1 MAKKTAKKSKKVDKR
16 KLTTVKKGSM
26 VQAIA
31 IPIAVIVAVLG
42 IVLSYTSYSSAKLY
56 ILEAA
61 GEEAL
66 MLARAAAGVVDADAH
81 SAIRAGDEKKESY
94 LGVYDSLKVV
104 KDNSSIKY
112 LYTLKYSGGQVFY
125 VIDTADEDPET
136 YGTMLDDEE
145 DIKIIK
151 EVVATGEIHVDDEI
165 VTDEWGS
172 IISAYA
178 PVHDSNGKVIAV
190 VGADYDA
197 ANVQAKLNFLLV
209 EFILI
214 TVACAIAAIII
225 VIFTVRKLVRKVNNV
240 GGKIYDIVNSDG
252 DLTQTLESS
261 NYDELGVIS
270 GYVNDLLHYIR
281 EVIANINNSSNVL
294 NESVRTS
301 LSNVEEAGTGIGQ
314 VFGEME
320 QMSASMQE
328 TSASLSQIGVLAEA
342 MLQEVLRMAEVCGD
356 GMNLTDN
363 IRAEAQGITK
373 HAINEQEDV
382 QKQAADMEKMLRDRI
397 EKSQSVTEIA
407 NLTEQI
413 LNIASETNLLALN
426 ASIEAARAGDAGRG
440 FAVVA
445 DEITK
450 LANDSADTAEQ
461 IRQISEVVISAVNG
475 LAEESQQMLDF
486 LNTRTVE
493 GYQELVD
500 VGVQYKESADRIR
513 EMMVEF
519 GKRFGEFQEDMK
531 EIRMSMNDVE
541 IAVDESARAIV
552 DVTQAAEKLQSNTT
566 EVKEDA
572 TNNMNIAK
580 QLGDEAAKFK
590 I

>member
-1 MAKKTAKKSKKVDKR
+1 MAMKTAKKTMGNNKNAEAI
-16 KLTTVKKGSM
+16 KKGSII
-26 VQAIA
+26 QAITIPVA
-31 IPIAVIVAVLG
+31 IIVAVLG
-42 IVLSYTSYSSAKLY
+42 IMLSCVSYFAARFF
-56 ILEAA
+56 ILEAV
-61 GEEAL
+61 GEEAS
-66 MLARAAAGVVDADAH
+66 MLASAAAGVVDADAH
-81 SAIRAGDEKKESY
+81 STIHAGDEETENYQK
-94 LGVYDSLKVV
+94 VYNSLKLV
-104 KDNSSIKY
+104 KDNSSIMY
-112 LYTLKYSGGQVFY
+112 LYTLTVVGEQVIY
-125 VIDTADEDPET
+125 VIDTDEEEPES
-136 YGTMLDDEE
+136 YGTVLDDEY
-145 DIKIIK
+145 DIQ
-151 EVVATGEIHVDDEI
+151 VVKDVLATGETFVYDEI

-178 PVHDSNGKVIAV
+178 PVFDSTGKAVAV

-197 ANVQAKLNFLLV
+197 ADVAQKLNILLI

-214 TVACAIAAIII
+214 TVACAAIAILIII
-225 VIFTVRKLVRKVNNV
+225 VTVRKLVKKVNNV

-281 EVIANINNSSNVL
+281 EVIANINSSSNVL

-301 LSNVEEAGTGIGQ
+301 LANVEQADTGIGQ

-328 TSASLSQIGVLAEA
+328 TSASLSQIGELAEN

-356 GMNLTDN
+356 GMKLTDS
-363 IRAEAQGITK
+363 IRDEAEDITNRAMGERAGVK
-373 HAINEQEDV
+373 
-382 QKQAADMEKMLRDRI
+382 KQAADMEKMLRERI

-426 ASIEAARAGDAGRG
+426 ASIEAARAGEAGRG

-450 LANDSADTAEQ
+450 LANDSAETAEQ

-475 LAEESQQMLDF
+475 LAEESQNMLEF

-500 VGVQYKESADRIR
+500 VGAQYKESSDRIR
-513 EMMVEF
+513 VMMVEF
-519 GKRFGEFQEDMK
+519 GERFGEFQENMK
-531 EIRMSMNDVE
+531 DIRMSMNDVE

-552 DVTQAAEKLQSNTT
+552 DVTQAAEKLASNTT
-566 EVKEDA
+566 EVKQDA
-572 TNNMNIAK
+572 QSNMNIAK

>member
-1 MAKKTAKKSKKVDKR
+1 MAKNTTKTKKKVDK
-16 KLTTVKKGSM
+16 KQTKIKKGSM
-26 VQAIA
+26 IQAVT
-31 IPIAVIVAVLG
+31 IPIAIIVAILG
-42 IVLSYTSYSSAKLY
+42 IILSYTSYSSASLF
-56 ILEAA
+56 IMEAA

-66 MLARAAAGVVDADAH
+66 MLARTAAGVVDADAH
-81 SAIRAGDEKKESY
+81 SAIRAGDEKTDLYQGVYESLKIVKES
-94 LGVYDSLKVV
+94 
-104 KDNSSIKY
+104 SSIKY

-125 VIDTADEDPET
+125 VIDTDDSDPSP
-136 YGTMLDDEE
+136 YGTMLDDKE

-151 EVVATGEIHVDDEI
+151 EVIATGEIYVYDEI

-178 PVHDSNGKVIAV
+178 PVFDSNGKVIAV

-197 ANVQAKLNFLLV
+197 AAVLQRLNVLLV
-209 EFILI
+209 EFVLI
-214 TVACAIAAIII
+214 TVACAIIAIV
-225 VIFTVRKLVRKVNNV
+225 VIALTVRKLVRKVNNV

-252 DLTQTLESS
+252 DLTQKLESN

-270 GYVNDLLHYIR
+270 GYVNDLLQYIR
-281 EVIANINNSSNVL
+281 DVIANINNSSNVL
-294 NESVRTS
+294 NQSVRTS
-301 LSNVEEAGTGIGQ
+301 LSSVEEADVGISQ

-328 TSASLSQIGVLAEA
+328 TSASLAQIGVLAEN
-342 MLQEVLRMAEVCGD
+342 MLQEVLKMAGECGE
-356 GMNLTDN
+356 GMKLTDN
-363 IRAEAQGITK
+363 IRNEALDITN
-373 HAINEQEDV
+373 HAIAQQEGV
-382 QKQAADMEKMLRDRI
+382 YKQASDIENMLRDRI
-397 EKSQSVTEIA
+397 EKSQSVKEIA

-450 LANDSADTAEQ
+450 LANNSADTAEQ

-475 LAEESQQMLDF
+475 LAEESQKMLDF
-486 LNTRTVE
+486 LNTRTVA
-493 GYQELVD
+493 GYSELVE
-500 VGVQYKESADRIR
+500 VGKQYKESADRIR
-513 EMMVEF
+513 EMMIEF

-552 DVTQAAEKLQSNTT
+552 DVTQAAEKLSSNTV

>member
-1 MAKKTAKKSKKVDKR
+1 MAMKTAKKTMGSNKNAEAI
-16 KLTTVKKGSM
+16 KKGSII
-26 VQAIA
+26 QAITIPVA
-31 IPIAVIVAVLG
+31 IIVAVLG
-42 IVLSYTSYSSAKLY
+42 IMLSCVSYFAARFF
-56 ILEAA
+56 ILEAV
-61 GEEAL
+61 GEEAS
-66 MLARAAAGVVDADAH
+66 MLASAAAGVVDADAH
-81 SAIRAGDEKKESY
+81 STIHAGDEETENYQK
-94 LGVYDSLKVV
+94 VYNSLKLV
-104 KDNSSIKY
+104 KDNSSIMY
-112 LYTLKYSGGQVFY
+112 LYTLTVVGDQVIY
-125 VIDTADEDPET
+125 VIDTDEEEPES
-136 YGTMLDDEE
+136 YGTVLDDEY
-145 DIKIIK
+145 DIQ
-151 EVVATGEIHVDDEI
+151 VVKDVLAAGETFVYDEI

-172 IISAYA
+172 LISAYA
-178 PVHDSNGKVIAV
+178 PVFDSTGKAVAV

-197 ANVQAKLNFLLV
+197 ADVAQKLNILLI

-214 TVACAIAAIII
+214 TVACAAIAILIII
-225 VIFTVRKLVRKVNNV
+225 VTVRKLVKKVNNV

-281 EVIANINNSSNVL
+281 EVIANINSSSNVL

-301 LSNVEEAGTGIGQ
+301 LANVEQADTGIGQ

-328 TSASLSQIGVLAEA
+328 TSASLSQIGELAEN

-356 GMNLTDN
+356 GMKLTDS
-363 IRAEAQGITK
+363 IRDEAEDITNRAMGERAGVK
-373 HAINEQEDV
+373 
-382 QKQAADMEKMLRDRI
+382 KQAADMEKMLRERI

-426 ASIEAARAGDAGRG
+426 ASIEAARAGEAGRG

-450 LANDSADTAEQ
+450 LANDSAETAEQ

-475 LAEESQQMLDF
+475 LAEESQNMLEF

-500 VGVQYKESADRIR
+500 VGAQYKESSDRIR
-513 EMMVEF
+513 VMMVEF
-519 GKRFGEFQEDMK
+519 GGRFGEFQENMK
-531 EIRMSMNDVE
+531 DIRMSMNDVE

-552 DVTQAAEKLQSNTT
+552 DVTQTAEKLASNTT
-566 EVKEDA
+566 EVKQDA
-572 TNNMNIAK
+572 QSNMNIAK